1 MNYEL
6 KNLVTESFRMVTRNV
21 SLWKTLDWV
30 TIGIYLLL
38 IIAGWI
44 SVCGASYDYGDRDF
58 LDVSTRAGKQF
69 MWIICSFGLGFV
81 LLMLEDRMYDM
92 FSYIIYISLILLL
105 IVTIFIAPE
114 TKGSRSWLVLGPV
127 NLQPAEFAK
136 FATALALA
144 KFMNAYSFHIKRWKC
159 FLPLAAFILLPML
172 LIIAQKETGSALV
185 YLAFFLVLY
194 REGMP
199 GVVLFSGVCAVVYFV
214 VGIRFDQVFIADTP
228 TPIGEF
234 SVLMMILLFA
244 GGMVWVYKKK
254 WAPTRNIIGGSLTV
268 LLLAYMVSEYIV
280 PFNLVWVEWGLSA
293 VIASYLVYLSL
304 SERQRAYLLI
314 GVFSLASIGF
324 LYSSDYVFDNILEPH
339 QQIRIKVVL
348 GMEEDLAGA
357 GYNVNQSKIAI
368 GSGGLTGKGFLNG
381 TQTKLKYV
389 PEQDTDFIFCTVGEE
404 QGFVGSAIVLLLFL
418 ALILRLVTLSE
429 RQPSTFGRVYG
440 YSVISI
446 FLFHLFI
453 NVGMVLGLTPVI
465 GIPLPFFSY
474 GGSSLWGFTI
484 LLFIFLR
491 IDAGRSRRL

>member
-1 MNYEL
+1 MAYR
-6 KNLVTESFRMVTRNV
+6 KD
-21 SLWKTLDWV
+21 SLWKTVDWW
-30 TIGIYLLL
+30 TIALYMVL
-38 IIAGWI
+38 IVCGWF
-44 SVCGASYDYGDRDF
+44 SVCGASYDYGDPDF
-58 LDVSTRAGKQF
+58 LNFTTRAGKQL
-69 MWIICSFGLGFV
+69 MWIGCSLTLGFV
-81 LLMLEDRMYDM
+81 LLMLEERLYDT
-92 FSYIIYISLILLL
+92 YAYLIYGILLL
-105 IVTIFIAPE
+105 LLFGTIFNPHEI
-114 TKGSRSWLVLGPV
+114 KGSRSWIVLGPV
-127 NLQPAEFAK
+127 SLQPAEFAK

-144 KFMNAYSFHIKRWKC
+144 KYMGEYTFSIERGRNMLVC
-159 FLPLAAFILLPML
+159 LAIILIPMV
-172 LIIAQKETGSALV
+172 LIVCQKETGSALV
-185 YLAFFLVLY
+185 YTAFFLMLY

-199 GVVLFSGVCAVVYFV
+199 GVVLFSGICAVVYFV

-234 SVLMMILLFA
+234 AVLSMVLLFA

-254 WAPTRNIIGGSLTV
+254 WEPVRNIVGGSFV
-268 LLLAYMVSEYIV
+268 ILLIAYLVSEYMT
-280 PFNLVWVEWGLSA
+280 PFNLVWVQWGLC
-293 VIASYLVYLSL
+293 VVVTCYLFFLAL
-304 SERQRAYLLI
+304 SERHWSYFLI
-314 GVFSLASIGF
+314 GLFAIGSIGF
-324 LYSSDYVFDNILEPH
+324 LYSSDYFFNKVLEPH

-404 QGFVGSAIVLLLFL
+404 EGFIGSTIVLLLFL
-418 ALILRLVTLSE
+418 TLILRLIALAE
-429 RQPSTFGRVYG
+429 RQQSAFGRVYG
-440 YSVISI
+440 YSVLSI

-453 NVGMVLGLTPVI
+453 NIGMVLGLTPVI

-491 IDAGRSRRL
+491 IDAGRNRRLV